1 MQHYFVLEKVA
12 VVGDGFEVGLVGCLV
27 LETALEGLGCH
38 VVDFG
43 KMFGLL
49 RVWLVSERTVFSL
62 DLGW

>member
-38 VVDFG
+38 VVDFVQVL
-43 KMFGLL
+43 GLL
-49 RVWLVSERTVFSL
+49 RVWLLSERTV
-62 DLGW
+62 LGLELRW

>member
-27 LETALEGLGCH
+27 LETALERLGCH

-43 KMFGLL
+43 QVFGLL
-49 RVWLVSERTVFSL
+49 LVWLLSEWTVL
-62 DLGW
+62 RLHLVW